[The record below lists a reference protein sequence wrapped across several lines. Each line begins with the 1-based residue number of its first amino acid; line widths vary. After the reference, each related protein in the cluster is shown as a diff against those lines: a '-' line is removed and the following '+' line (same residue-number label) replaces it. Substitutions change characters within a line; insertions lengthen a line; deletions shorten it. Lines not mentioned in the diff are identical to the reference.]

1 MSKFI
6 HPDTTRIRGEKGKQ
20 SSVEPKSLKGTKPTL
35 IMKGLS
41 LLKGKKEKQSRGYP
55 YWVTNSTYDIELNY
69 SYEEKTK
76 VRQTQSC

>member
-1 MSKFI
+1 MSKFT
-6 HPDTTRIRGEKGKQ
+6 HPDITKLRREKEKQ

-41 LLKGKKEKQSRGYP
+41 LLKGKKEKQSNP
-55 YWVTNSTYDIELNY
+55 YWVTDCTYDIELNY

-76 VRQTQSC
+76 V

>member
-6 HPDTTRIRGEKGKQ
+6 HPDIIKF
-20 SSVEPKSLKGTKPTL
+20 
-35 IMKGLS
+35 
-41 LLKGKKEKQSRGYP
+41 KKEKQTNP
-55 YWVTNSTYDIELNY
+55 YWVTDCTYDIELNY

>member
-6 HPDTTRIRGEKGKQ
+6 YPDTTRIRGE
-20 SSVEPKSLKGTKPTL
+20 
-35 IMKGLS
+35 
-41 LLKGKKEKQSRGYP
+41 KEKQSRGYP

-76 VRQTQSC
+76 VRQTQSS